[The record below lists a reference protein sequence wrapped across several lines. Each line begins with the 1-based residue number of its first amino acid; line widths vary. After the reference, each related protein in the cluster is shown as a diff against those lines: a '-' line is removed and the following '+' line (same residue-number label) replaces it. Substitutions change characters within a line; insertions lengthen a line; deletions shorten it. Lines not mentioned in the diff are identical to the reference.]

1 MPGEASTPTFNV
13 PCKVRLTFK
22 AAPYQGD
29 DNTVD
34 VYFGNTMLERF
45 FMEEGKWNDFSVEF
59 EGNGYDRIYF
69 NGGQRFFLDE
79 VKVCVAG
86 ETGIED
92 VKVDVQ
98 TNDGRIYT
106 VDGRYVGN
114 SFNALGRG
122 IYIQNGKKY
131 VK

>member
-1 MPGEASTPTFNV
+1 MNLP
-13 PCKVRLTFK
+13 FK
-22 AAPYQGD
+22 KDIRRAD
-29 DNTVD
+29 RDNTID
-34 VYFGNTMLERF
+34 VYFGNKMLERF
-45 FMEEGKWNDFSVEF
+45 FMEEGKWNDYAVEF

-69 NGGQRFFLDE
+69 NCGKRFFLDE
-79 VKVCVAG
+79 VKVCVGG

-92 VKVDVQ
+92 VKVDVK

-106 VDGRYVGN
+106 IDGRYVGN
-114 SFNALGRG
+114 NFSTLGKG